1 MAYNGFDMGASQ
13 FGGAGFMTRHAS
25 LAQLQLNLVGELT
38 RPIDCFCSP
47 QPAGDSSYGGGKKKS
62 SGQDSLRYLTVL
74 QIRKENENRDDEGWW
89 VDGVEVNTVRSPGNR
104 GSRLDMLS
112 PFPSASAMRCCH
124 CCCPQCTLVGR
135 LTRVE
140 ENNTR
145 ALLTLNDGSGEI
157 MVAMFL
163 QDDDPELL
171 ARQRATMRMGSYV
184 RVYGHLQR
192 FDGALQLK
200 AYNIRSITDFNE
212 ASAGHA
218 SHSTA
223 GWEQPAPV
231 QAGGAHG
238 YHEEGAGG
246 HALRASCVGCGLRG
260 VWVRY
265 SGQWS
270 HHSANHHQGGVS
282 GSDAAPSL
290 VWPPAGHHIL
300 QRGNAPAMASTQ
312 MPCHRA
318 NMGCLKPLP
327 WCGSVPQ
334 PTSSLLAATEL
345 LQITYHNLQVICQRL
360 HLTQGSAAAPTAAM
374 SGAMVSKPL
383 MAPAAAAA
391 IPQAAGQDGL
401 DNLHQTVLNVYTD
414 PAFANSSN
422 GLATHDLIQQLAARG
437 FRFTPAQV
445 TGAVEHLIEQGVL
458 FTTID
463 DQHARAASSAVM

>member
-13 FGGAGFMTRHAS
+13 FGGAGFMT
-25 LAQLQLNLVGELT
+25 
-38 RPIDCFCSP
+38 SP

-89 VDGVEVNTVRSPGNR
+89 VDGVEVNT
-104 GSRLDMLS
+104 
-112 PFPSASAMRCCH
+112 
-124 CCCPQCTLVGR
+124 CTLVGR

-145 ALLTLNDGSGEI
+145 ALLSLNDGTGEI

-212 ASAGHA
+212 
-218 SHSTA
+218 
-223 GWEQPAPV
+223 
-231 QAGGAHG
+231 
-238 YHEEGAGG
+238 
-246 HALRASCVGCGLRG
+246 
-260 VWVRY
+260 
-265 SGQWS
+265 
-270 HHSANHHQGGVS
+270 
-282 GSDAAPSL
+282 
-290 VWPPAGHHIL
+290 
-300 QRGNAPAMASTQ
+300 
-312 MPCHRA
+312 
-318 NMGCLKPLP
+318 
-327 WCGSVPQ
+327 
-334 PTSSLLAATEL
+334 
-345 LQITYHNLQVICQRL
+345 ITYHNLQVICQRL

-374 SGAMVSKPL
+374 GGAMASKPL

-391 IPQAAGQDGL
+391 IPQAVGQDGL

>member
-1 MAYNGFDMGASQ
+1 M
-13 FGGAGFMTRHAS
+13 
-25 LAQLQLNLVGELT
+25 
-38 RPIDCFCSP
+38 P
-47 QPAGDSSYGGGKKKS
+47 Q
-62 SGQDSLRYLTVL
+62 
-74 QIRKENENRDDEGWW
+74 
-89 VDGVEVNTVRSPGNR
+89 
-104 GSRLDMLS
+104 
-112 PFPSASAMRCCH
+112 
-124 CCCPQCTLVGR
+124 
-135 LTRVE
+135 
-140 ENNTR
+140 
-145 ALLTLNDGSGEI
+145 
-157 MVAMFL
+157 
-163 QDDDPELL
+163 L

-218 SHSTA
+218 SHSTG

-231 QAGGAHG
+231 QAAPHPS
-238 YHEEGAGG
+238 AGQ
-246 HALRASCVGCGLRG
+246 CTF
-260 VWVRY
+260 
-265 SGQWS
+265 
-270 HHSANHHQGGVS
+270 N
-282 GSDAAPSL
+282 
-290 VWPPAGHHIL
+290 GHHTHAMP
-300 QRGNAPAMASTQ
+300 QRQHG
-312 MPCHRA
+312 
-318 NMGCLKPLP
+318 
-327 WCGSVPQ
+327 
-334 PTSSLLAATEL
+334 PTSLLLLVATKL

-374 SGAMVSKPL
+374 GGAMASKPL

-391 IPQAAGQDGL
+391 IPQAVGQDGL

>member
-25 LAQLQLNLVGELT
+25 LAQSQLNLVGELT
-38 RPIDCFCSP
+38 RPIGCFCSP
-47 QPAGDSSYGGGKKKS
+47 QPAGDSSYGGGKRKS

-112 PFPSASAMRCCH
+112 PCPSATAMRCCH

-145 ALLTLNDGSGEI
+145 ALLTLNDGTGEI

-218 SHSTA
+218 SHSTG

-231 QAGGAHG
+231 QA
-238 YHEEGAGG
+238 
-246 HALRASCVGCGLRG
+246 
-260 VWVRY
+260 
-265 SGQWS
+265 
-270 HHSANHHQGGVS
+270 
-282 GSDAAPSL
+282 
-290 VWPPAGHHIL
+290 
-300 QRGNAPAMASTQ
+300 
-312 MPCHRA
+312 
-318 NMGCLKPLP
+318 
-327 WCGSVPQ
+327 
-334 PTSSLLAATEL
+334 
-345 LQITYHNLQVICQRL
+345 
-360 HLTQGSAAAPTAAM
+360 
-374 SGAMVSKPL
+374 
-383 MAPAAAAA
+383 
-391 IPQAAGQDGL
+391 
-401 DNLHQTVLNVYTD
+401 
-414 PAFANSSN
+414 
-422 GLATHDLIQQLAARG
+422 
-437 FRFTPAQV
+437 
-445 TGAVEHLIEQGVL
+445 
-458 FTTID
+458 
-463 DQHARAASSAVM
+463 